1 MTPEEELLDESAQRI
16 LSSLHEED
24 AASTNN
30 NNNGGG
36 HPLQRTLQGNVH
48 DNTAQEQDGNDSD
61 GQQGGQNWTAYPT
74 HSPTLQP
81 TLNPTVSPTYQPTM
95 KSVAFTVRGQMW
107 YDANGNGVRDSN
119 VYKMGYDDV
128 EYKFGVGGVNLMLRE
143 CDWATKQPLADSTI
157 GAYTRSAGVGPQ
169 GEPMIVNFDLGGG
182 VYEFVNVNLE
192 RAYYVEASTP
202 AEFRLT
208 SGVCNDELV
217 ATGELDPSWSCDN
230 AVASTTGS
238 SGSGSTMTG
247 RSRECIYVDR
257 FGNVTGTLSMGVM
270 QVGDSTPLTTNVALV
285 LAFNQPSDQSGGRRH
300 LEEMISRATKVS
312 TPEEESASGYR
323 RYLLSSQDKETI
335 GEVTSEV
342 IASNLDKR
350 LEANGIELDSVL
362 ADDVMLGVN
371 EDGTENELAVAMAI
385 HGHYSPP
392 PHYDFDYMVQDSI
405 DRDSDEIR
413 RSLRDYNEDCR
424 DQTNMVLNQG
434 FTVEDF
440 AEIHSMN
447 GALQN
452 RVKGKNSPKPTGG
465 VYRQS
470 CAEARMLPSYFET
483 SLKELKARKVSE
495 VKAELYGVEYVANEN
510 RGGLAPWAIGP
521 VAGFTG
527 LIALLMGVFV
537 FRRAL
542 GPRYADKYQESNKTA
557 AVDKDDK
564 ANSMLNL
571 MAKDKEAKRKAR
583 RGGGGDDD
591 SVDSAF
597 YSDADE
603 DEYDE
608 NDKERRRKRKEK
620 EQRDG
625 GSGRRKSSRKST
637 KLTASMK
644 QLNQSLT
651 KKTKTAENLSASQGS
666 DDTDERTSSEEGGSR
681 SPQRRSSSS
690 ANKKRSSKSGKSR
703 SEEGGSSE
711 MRKSRKSES
720 GSGERSKKKESPRR
734 GRSTRSGGD
743 NANAI
748 V

>member
-1 MTPEEELLDESAQRI
+1 MS
-16 LSSLHEED
+16 
-24 AASTNN
+24 
-30 NNNGGG
+30 
-36 HPLQRTLQGNVH
+36 
-48 DNTAQEQDGNDSD
+48 
-61 GQQGGQNWTAYPT
+61 
-74 HSPTLQP
+74 
-81 TLNPTVSPTYQPTM
+81 
-95 KSVAFTVRGQMW
+95 
-107 YDANGNGVRDSN
+107 
-119 VYKMGYDDV
+119 
-128 EYKFGVGGVNLMLRE
+128 
-143 CDWATKQPLADSTI
+143 
-157 GAYTRSAGVGPQ
+157 
-169 GEPMIVNFDLGGG
+169 
-182 VYEFVNVNLE
+182 
-192 RAYYVEASTP
+192 
-202 AEFRLT
+202 
-208 SGVCNDELV
+208 
-217 ATGELDPSWSCDN
+217 
-230 AVASTTGS
+230 
-238 SGSGSTMTG
+238 G

-285 LAFNQPSDQSGGRRH
+285 LAFNQPDQSQPGGGRRH

-323 RYLLSSQDKETI
+323 RYLLSSEDKEVI

-362 ADDVMLGVN
+362 ADDVMLGVK

-392 PHYDFDYMVQDSI
+392 PFYDFDYMVQDSI
-405 DRDSDEIR
+405 DRDSDNIR

-447 GALQN
+447 GALKN

-651 KKTKTAENLSASQGS
+651 KKTKTAEKLSASQGS

-681 SPQRRSSSS
+681 SPNRRSSSS

-703 SEEGGSSE
+703 SEGGGSSE

-720 GSGERSKKKESPRR
+720 GSGDRSKKKESSRR